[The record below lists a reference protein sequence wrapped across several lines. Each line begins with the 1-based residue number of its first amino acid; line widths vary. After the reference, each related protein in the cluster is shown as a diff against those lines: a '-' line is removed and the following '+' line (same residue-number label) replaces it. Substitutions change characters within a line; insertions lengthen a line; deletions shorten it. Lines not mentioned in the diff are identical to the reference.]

1 MSALSHRPHHPPRNG
16 MIPEQ
21 VFAELWEKQMQGY
34 DEEGDPT
41 FAVIT
46 RDIKPTQELAF
57 LVASFVMWLGS
68 SVGLGFLSACRKQV
82 VRHASSWHEDAYLAA
97 WAVENRRRPG
107 HRNGWRMI
115 ELLAWDGDWNTTN
128 RHNPPLLS
136 ADAYEAVENLVV
148 WLGGHQGQEFIALCE
163 ATILARQLS
172 LRPNQIAALR
182 PLIDQQAKP
191 AGEVQP

>member
-1 MSALSHRPHHPPRNG
+1 

-34 DEEGDPT
+34 DEDGDPS
-41 FAVIT
+41 FAGIT
-46 RDIKPTQELAF
+46 RDIKPTQELAY
-57 LVASFVMWLGS
+57 LAASFVTWLGS
-68 SVGLGFLSACRKQV
+68 SVGLGFLSACRNQV

-107 HRNGWRMI
+107 HRHGWRMI
-115 ELLAWDGDWNTTN
+115 EFLAWDGDWNSVS
-128 RHNPPLLS
+128 RHSPPLLS
-136 ADAYEAVENLVV
+136 ADTYEVVENLVC
-148 WLGGHQGQEFIALCE
+148 WLGSSAGEAFIALCE
-163 ATILARQLS
+163 ATILARQMGI
-172 LRPNQIAALR
+172 RPDELVRLR